1 MIEDVLCV
9 ICEAVFE
16 IAAEAVGDLVIEL
29 LSDALTDSPNRQSF
43 SMSFFSDEIISLDIF
58 KSNKENL

>member
-16 IAAEAVGDLVIEL
+16 VVAEVVGDLII
-29 LSDALTDSPNRQSF
+29 DQLTYFSTDFLKRESF
-43 SMSFFSDEIISLDIF
+43 FVAFFSDEIISLDIF
-58 KSNKENL
+58 ISNKENL